1 MFELEIVVVVVVGVE
16 NWDCR
21 VEEIEENE
29 RMRLN
34 PDRGRDFV
42 EGEAVVVEEYIL
54 EVVVVELLWNLI
66 IIIRKEGGI
75 HGYYFLSFG
84 MINNNNTNK
93 NIKER
98 MLYLLKR
105 KLEGRDAAY
114 QLGFVED

>member
-42 EGEAVVVEEYIL
+42 EVEGVVVEEYIL
-54 EVVVVELLWNLI
+54 EVVVAELLWKLNKKEEEEKKEEYMVI
-66 IIIRKEGGI
+66 I
-75 HGYYFLSFG
+75 SF
-84 MINNNNTNK
+84 
-93 NIKER
+93 R
-98 MLYLLKR
+98 
-105 KLEGRDAAY
+105 LE
-114 QLGFVED
+114 